1 MTSEGSGSRPKVDSD
16 EVYKHNV
23 KLPPYWPSSLNTWFI
38 QVESQFAINRITSEV
53 TKYNYLVSALPQDV
67 AETLTD
73 ILDQPHQTTPFTQ
86 LKDAII
92 NRHLLSIERRIK
104 RIISDEDMGDKSPSD
119 FYRRLK
125 QLAGTS
131 GTVTDDL
138 IRKLWL
144 SRLPHLINI
153 SLIPLGDQ
161 SIDTVLDTADKIYDA
176 MQTSTNVTNIS
187 ALSNKPSTS
196 SSSVSHNQDI
206 QSLHNEIKELRGM
219 IAKISFTDRN
229 PRSRS
234 RNKEGSN
241 NSNRNRSRSRSR
253 FDSSGSFCWYHF
265 RHGKDAKKCK
275 EPCQYN
281 KPTTSLN

>member
-1 MTSEGSGSRPKVDSD
+1 MTSEGSGSRPEVDSD

-92 NRHLLSIERRIK
+92 NRHSLSIERRIK

-196 SSSVSHNQDI
+196 SSSVSHIQDI

-265 RHGKDAKKCK
+265 RHG
-275 EPCQYN
+275 
-281 KPTTSLN
+281 